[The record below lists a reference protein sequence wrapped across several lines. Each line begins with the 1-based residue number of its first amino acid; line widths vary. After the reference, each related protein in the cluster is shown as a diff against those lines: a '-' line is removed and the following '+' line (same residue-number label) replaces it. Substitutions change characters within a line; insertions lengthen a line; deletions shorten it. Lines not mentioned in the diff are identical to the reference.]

1 MIPFDEEALAERVRF
16 WWLEHAEFEIDGMLA
31 KLMEYGTG
39 DLHEIGRQLM
49 EVGAAGDLDNPQ
61 QCYELGVLF
70 YVVGKVQRALTAARL
85 GLPASTDTWHDLAVY
100 AKMVLAG
107 RAGVMPS

>member
-1 MIPFDEEALAERVRF
+1 MTPFNEEATAEHVRH
-16 WWLEHAEFEIDGMLA
+16 WWLGHAEYEIDGMLE

-49 EVGAAGDLDNPQ
+49 EIGAAGDLDDPQ
-61 QCYELGVLF
+61 TCYELGVLF

-85 GLPASTDTWHDLAVY
+85 GAAASDDTWHDLAVY